1 MRADPY
7 DRMIWN
13 CACAHGF
20 FGDPASGFH
29 KLAGG
34 IQEVGTVNRK
44 NESDADRY
52 IFDLYQEI
60 YRNPSKAVAKATA
73 KMHFTTSNQRFP
85 YFGFPAIY
93 LAGAFLHG

>member
-1 MRADPY
+1 MELRL
-7 DRMIWN
+7 RTWL
-13 CACAHGF
+13 F
-20 FGDPASGFH
+20 RRSGIRFSQ
-29 KLAGG
+29 AGRRDTG
-34 IQEVGTVNRK
+34 GGNSERK